1 MNRYHGSGDGCRG
14 TGLKVQGSKPRVRWV
29 LFHILSA
36 LLCLLPYHALAE
48 ERTVTLEDA
57 YRMSAGEHEAIKI
70 AGESLFQ
77 AKTNLGK
84 ATSLLMPTLTADG
97 NLRKYNELKRAGS
110 FLIQPN
116 DSSSFELRLTQP
128 IYSGGRD
135 WSARRQAKMTV
146 EERRLWFESTRE
158 VVILETTRAY
168 FGVLKAEKGL
178 EIQEAALRR
187 AKERSKVASSRFKVG
202 DVTKSVVLRAEAES
216 AGAEAELTKAA
227 RGLTNAKDAL
237 KRFIGVKD
245 DIKVV
250 EPPLKSAHKE
260 DIEDLINMAFEG
272 RRDYKR
278 STIDQNIALEGIRYA
293 KGNFLPTLKLE
304 GVYSWRDQEPTT
316 TFFQEET
323 VYGSLVLTYPLFEG
337 GLRRAEL
344 REARSRSRE
353 AELRRIGLKRDIEIE
368 VRSAFNNMETLSA
381 VIESYRKQVAF
392 AEENY
397 NMVFKQFK
405 YGIAT
410 NVDVIDADTTL
421 ISAQSGLFNAKYDL
435 QVAIMELKYSTG
447 TLLDEMEG
455 VFVGGKNVSSAK
467 SSGD

>member
-14 TGLKVQGSKPRVRWV
+14 TGLKVQGSKPRVRWL

-36 LLCLLPYHALAE
+36 LLCLLPYHAFAE

-97 NLRKYNELKRAGS
+97 YFRKYNELKRAGT

-116 DSSSFELRLTQP
+116 DSKNFELRLTQP
-128 IYSGGRD
+128 IYNGGRD
-135 WSARRQAKMTV
+135 WSALRQAKMTV
-146 EERRLWFESTRE
+146 EERRLGFESTRE

-202 DVTKSVVLRAEAES
+202 DVTKSVVLRAEAEA
-216 AGAEAELTKAA
+216 AGVEAELTKAA
-227 RGLTNAKDAL
+227 RGLTNAKDVL
-237 KRFIGVKD
+237 KRFIGIKD

-278 STIDQNIALEGIRYA
+278 TTIDQNIALEGIRYA

-304 GVYSWRDQEPTT
+304 GVYLWRDQEPTT
-316 TFFQEET
+316 TFFQKES

-368 VRSAFNNMETLSA
+368 VRSAFNNMGTLSA

-447 TLLDEMEG
+447 TLLDELEG